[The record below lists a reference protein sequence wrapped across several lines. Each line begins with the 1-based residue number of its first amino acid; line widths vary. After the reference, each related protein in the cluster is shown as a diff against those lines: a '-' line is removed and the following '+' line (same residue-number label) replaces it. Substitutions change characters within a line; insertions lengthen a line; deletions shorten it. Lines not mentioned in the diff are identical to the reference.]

1 MDKITIQELLN
12 NRGLN
17 PNDKI
22 KLVRQKD
29 NRRKDDGK
37 EEEKQSLYNLYRHN
51 RKAFLEYQS
60 AQSKPVFHNVEYIV
74 SFIGE
79 ESNRARFV
87 GVYKILAELP
97 IDDCHR
103 TCNDDKYY
111 YPMEEVDGFE
121 SLKERVIIKWGNAR
135 AWNQWYKKEMEIIEI
150 SPGLSYRQ
158 FTDYMDFELSFD
170 ELSEIINNENKYP
183 DWKRMLSAVYGVYVI
198 CDNKSGKLY
207 IGSAYGENGGIWGR
221 WSEYVRTNGHGNNKT
236 LKELVDADSNYAQ
249 NFTFSLVMTM
259 SKSSTKEAVIAKEQL
274 FKRKFGTI
282 ANGLNN
288 N

>member
-1 MDKITIQELLN
+1 MDKKITIQELLN

-22 KLVRQKD
+22 KLVRHKD
-29 NRRKDDGK
+29 SRRKNDGQ

-51 RKAFLEYQS
+51 KNAFLEYQS
-60 AQSKPVFHNVEYIV
+60 AQSKPVFHNVDYIV

-97 IDDCHR
+97 MDDSHR

-111 YPMEEVDGFE
+111 YQMEEVDGFE
-121 SLKERVIIKWGNAR
+121 SLKERVIIKWGNAI
-135 AWNQWYKKEMEIIEI
+135 AWHQWYQNEMEVVEI
-150 SPGLSYRQ
+150 APGLCYKQ
-158 FTDYMDFELSFD
+158 FTDYLDFELSFD
-170 ELSEIINNENKYP
+170 ELSDIIDKEYP
-183 DWKRMLSAVYGVYVI
+183 DWKRMLTAVYGVYVI

-236 LKELVDADSNYAQ
+236 LKELVDADPNYAQ

-259 SKSSTKEAVIAKEQL
+259 SKSSTKDAVIAKEQL

>member
-1 MDKITIQELLN
+1 MDKKITIQELLN

-29 NRRKDDGK
+29 ARQD
-37 EEEKQSLYNLYRHN
+37 LYDLYRHD
-51 RKAFLEYQS
+51 KVAFLNYQS
-60 AQSKPVFHNVEYIV
+60 AQSKPVFHNVDYIV

-79 ESNRARFV
+79 EGSSARFI
-87 GVYKILAELP
+87 GVYRIVDIIE
-97 IDDCHR
+97 IDKGHKLVGATDID
-103 TCNDDKYY
+103 NYFYK
-111 YPMEEVDGFE
+111 MEEVSGFDE
-121 SLKERVIIKWGNAR
+121 LKERVIVKWGNAI
-135 AWNQWYKKEMEIIEI
+135 AWHQWYKNEMEIVEI

-170 ELSEIINNENKYP
+170 ELSDIINKEYS
-183 DWKRMLSAVYGVYVI
+183 DWKRMLSAMYGVYVI

-236 LKELVDADSNYAQ
+236 LKELVDADPSYAQ

-259 SKSSTKEAVIAKEQL
+259 SKSSTKDAVIAKEQL